1 MKIKTNVRKIVPI
14 RDNNCDRGSSPRFA
28 KQIWGGTSRIII
40 LIILGII
47 ALTGF
52 FMYANY
58 ITKNFRLC
66 DKFLGM
72 RICSYEYVHTNDTN
86 NLNEKK
92 CSLEN
97 TAMVEYVIDGD
108 TIIVEGGAR
117 IRLLG
122 IDAREKGEGCY
133 QEAKERLEE
142 LVLGK
147 LVRLEKGQSDVD
159 KYGRCLRFIFYE
171 AQNISLELARE
182 GFAKAAFYGQDFSYR
197 QEILEAQKQAIEN
210 RAGCIYN

>member
-1 MKIKTNVRKIVPI
+1 M
-14 RDNNCDRGSSPRFA
+14 
-28 KQIWGGTSRIII
+28 
-40 LIILGII
+40 
-47 ALTGF
+47 
-52 FMYANY
+52 
-58 ITKNFRLC
+58 
-66 DKFLGM
+66 
-72 RICSYEYVHTNDTN
+72 
-86 NLNEKK
+86 
-92 CSLEN
+92 EN